1 MTTGMLLSTC
11 LDSDL
16 SRFGFAFD
24 VFDTGALRTVAEKP
38 ESFSCMVSS
47 STVCMCMYVCMYV
60 CEVT

>member
-1 MTTGMLLSTC
+1 
-11 LDSDL
+11 
-16 SRFGFAFD
+16 
-24 VFDTGALRTVAEKP
+24 LRTVAEKP